1 MLIRLYLYR
10 FITIKYHF
18 HSIHICHFNI
28 MAVLNFEFL
37 FAYSKI
43 LPATMSSDFDS
54 ISDSDSVEEECIG
67 SYVKVR
73 SKNVPEQRS
82 NLVNSVLNYNY
93 VLSKKRLAE
102 GCGNGSYE
110 KDSIDE
116 ALFDLEDELYDV
128 GMEFKLVTFL
138 IDLLETVRFR
148 MDEMSRKD
156 RLNFELNDKL
166 NGRSSSIPIQALE
179 IVYGKD
185 AYGVLNALQLNP
197 IFTVSAVLQRLREH
211 KLTLTTQTFEEFV
224 KTHPKV
230 MQLTQRRN
238 QCNLIAY
245 RIAEA
250 KKILNVK
257 TLMIDLKDIF
267 EKRRRAKRNNWRP
280 VKEGPHLEIY
290 YSVDKKGAFYDA
302 GRLIISAF
310 DIEKRI
316 AVLAKRI
323 ARLFVGQLLPQL
335 FGSCVDSAC
344 APHLKHDNEG
354 PTIQRRRYALSH
366 VNYLRRGTMRVDKRS
381 SFAVKRHVEF
391 VTNLDE
397 VDIAEIEFTD
407 ESVVDD
413 VLKRMCCW
421 PISYRSSRVLIL
433 TQPYYLFLRL
443 HYFAVEHL
451 VNLQRECEKIAEH
464 QFEMKYNYLKD
475 TVFYKAT
482 CPKGGPIIADELYAA
497 VMFMIFQRVTDRID
511 QKIFEFGL
519 AEIFADDS
527 WKVAMVVKVITNAAR
542 HLRFIVENDKSKEL
556 LAWQYAY
563 LCKMKDAFSSRERK
577 IIECNFQRQ
586 IKRLF
591 LSDHVIA
598 VRFDNYARKKISFE
612 HLDTEEM
619 AKIMHVEEELKKMEP
634 LTELFLHAI
643 SDGEK
648 YQLRSLLY
656 KSKSTRSSLIRFV
669 FFKNFE
675 HFVKQL
681 CFFLRLYFGTVL
693 GRDFTTE
700 NANIIKRVSQLLKDD
715 EISSSESES
724 SESEKYE
731 SDASELSFT
740 SYIEERRRSKRLNV
754 NNSAEKN
761 DPRCRESRN
770 NSR

>member
-1 MLIRLYLYR
+1 MTTARR
-10 FITIKYHF
+10 FNKIASSTTTMTKIKLCPIT
-18 HSIHICHFNI
+18 SCTC
-28 MAVLNFEFL
+28 
-37 FAYSKI
+37 I
-43 LPATMSSDFDS
+43 LLSYPDLDS

-73 SKNVPEQRS
+73 SKNVPCYAEQRS
-82 NLVNSVLNYNY
+82 NLVNS
-93 VLSKKRLAE
+93 KRLAE

-110 KDSIDE
+110 KDSIEE

-128 GMEFKLVTFL
+128 GMEFKLITFL

-156 RLNFELNDKL
+156 RLNFELDDKL

-185 AYGVLNALQLNP
+185 AYEVLNALQLNP

-211 KLTLTTQTFEEFV
+211 KLTLTTHTFEEFV

-238 QCNLIAY
+238 QRNLIAY

-250 KKILNVK
+250 KKILNVSWK
-257 TLMIDLKDIF
+257 ISTILQQVQWDVVF
-267 EKRRRAKRNNWRP
+267 KRRRAMRNNWRP

-290 YSVDKKGAFYDA
+290 YSIDKKGAFYDA

-310 DIEKRI
+310 DSEKQVSELILLSTGI
-316 AVLAKRI
+316 AVVAKRI

-335 FGSCVDSAC
+335 FGSCVDAAC

-413 VLKRMCCW
+413 VLQRMCCW

-451 VNLQRECEKIAEH
+451 VNLQRECEKIAQH

-475 TVFYKAT
+475 TVYYKAT
-482 CPKGGPIIADELYAA
+482 CPRTMELFSEGGPIIADELYAA

-527 WKVAMVVKVITNAAR
+527 WKVAMVVKVITHAAR

-556 LAWQYAY
+556 LAWHYAY
-563 LCKMKDAFSSRERK
+563 LSKMKDAFSSRERK
-577 IIECNFQRQ
+577 IIEYNFQRQ

-591 LSDHVIA
+591 LSDHIIA

-643 SDGEK
+643 SDSEK

-656 KSKSTRSSLIRFV
+656 QSKSTHSSLIRF
-669 FFKNFE
+669 
-675 HFVKQL
+675 
-681 CFFLRLYFGTVL
+681 FGTVL
-693 GRDFTTE
+693 GKDFTND

-724 SESEKYE
+724 CESEKYE

-740 SYIEERRRSKRLNV
+740 SYINERRRSKRLNV

-761 DPRCRESRN
+761 DPLQNERRITR
-770 NSR
+770 

>member
-1 MLIRLYLYR
+1 MVA
-10 FITIKYHF
+10 F
-18 HSIHICHFNI
+18 
-28 MAVLNFEFL
+28 LNFDFL

-43 LPATMSSDFDS
+43 LPATMSSDLDS

-73 SKNVPEQRS
+73 SKNVPCYAEQRS
-82 NLVNSVLNYNY
+82 SLVNSVLNYNY

-110 KDSIDE
+110 KDSIEE

-128 GMEFKLVTFL
+128 GMEFKLITFL

-156 RLNFELNDKL
+156 RLNFELDDKL

-185 AYGVLNALQLNP
+185 AYEVLNALQLNP
-197 IFTVSAVLQRLREH
+197 IFTVSAVLQRCVDFSWALFTLREH
-211 KLTLTTQTFEEFV
+211 KLTLTTHTFEEFV

-238 QCNLIAY
+238 QRNLIAY

-310 DIEKRI
+310 DSEKRI

-335 FGSCVDSAC
+335 FGSCVDAAC

-413 VLKRMCCW
+413 VLNRMCCW

-451 VNLQRECEKIAEH
+451 VNLQRECEKIAQH

-475 TVFYKAT
+475 TVYYKAT
-482 CPKGGPIIADELYAA
+482 CPRTMELFSEGGPIIADELYAA

-527 WKVAMVVKVITNAAR
+527 WKVAMVGKVITHAAR

-556 LAWQYAY
+556 LAWHYVY
-563 LCKMKDAFSSRERK
+563 LSKMKNAFSSRERK
-577 IIECNFQRQ
+577 IIEYNFQRQ

-643 SDGEK
+643 SDSEK

-656 KSKSTRSSLIRFV
+656 QSKSTHSSLIRF
-669 FFKNFE
+669 
-675 HFVKQL
+675 
-681 CFFLRLYFGTVL
+681 FGTVL
-693 GRDFTTE
+693 GKDFTTDT
-700 NANIIKRVSQLLKDD
+700 ANIIKRVSQLLKDD
-715 EISSSESES
+715 EISSSENES

-740 SYIEERRRSKRLNV
+740 SYIDNERRRSKRLNV

-761 DPRCRESRN
+761 DPLQNKRRITQ
-770 NSR
+770 

>member
-1 MLIRLYLYR
+1 MLIQLYLYR

-28 MAVLNFEFL
+28 MAVLNFDFL
-37 FAYSKI
+37 FACSKI
-43 LPATMSSDFDS
+43 LAATMSSDFDS

-73 SKNVPEQRS
+73 SKNVPCYAEQRS

-110 KDSIDE
+110 KDSIEE

-128 GMEFKLVTFL
+128 GIEFKLVTFL

-148 MDEMSRKD
+148 MDEMPRKD
-156 RLNFELNDKL
+156 RLNFELDDKL

-185 AYGVLNALQLNP
+185 AYEVLNALQLNP

-211 KLTLTTQTFEEFV
+211 KLTLTTHTFEEFV

-310 DIEKRI
+310 DIEKRKLSYT
-316 AVLAKRI
+316 VEK
-323 ARLFVGQLLPQL
+323 LFVGQLLPQL
-335 FGSCVDSAC
+335 FGSCVDAAC

-482 CPKGGPIIADELYAA
+482 CPRTMELFSEGGPIIADELYAA
-497 VMFMIFQRVTDRID
+497 VMFMIFQRVTDKID

-527 WKVAMVVKVITNAAR
+527 WKVAMVVKVITHAAR

-598 VRFDNYARKKISFE
+598 VRFDNYIRKKISFE

-648 YQLRSLLY
+648 YQLRSLLC
-656 KSKSTRSSLIRFV
+656 KSKSTRSSLIRF
-669 FFKNFE
+669 
-675 HFVKQL
+675 
-681 CFFLRLYFGTVL
+681 FGTVL

-715 EISSSESES
+715 EIYSSESES

-761 DPRCRESRN
+761 DPLCRMKGKSPN